1 MKASGAMGK
10 LTVICSDWRPL
21 RKNTLLGFAKVHVV
35 EMDLV
40 VHDVAVHESHGKR
53 WAQLPSRPWVRG
65 NEVVTDDSG
74 KIQYSPLLEFPR
86 KEVRDAFSQ
95 RVIEAVL
102 EAYPRALDLAERV
115 T

>member
-1 MKASGAMGK
+1 MSK
-10 LTVICSDWRPL
+10 LTVVCQDWKPL
-21 RKNTLLGFAKVHVV
+21 KRNTLLGFARIHVV

-53 WAQLPSRPWVRG
+53 WAQLPSRPWVKG
-65 NEVVTDDSG
+65 NEVVTDDNG
-74 KIQYSPLLEFPR
+74 KIQYSPLLECPR

-102 EAYPRALDLAERV
+102 AAYPNALASAERV

>member
-1 MKASGAMGK
+1 MK
-10 LTVICSDWRPL
+10 LTVVCQDWKPL
-21 RKNTLLGFAKVHVV
+21 KRNTLLGFARIHVV

-40 VHDVAVHESHGKR
+40 VHDVAVHEGHGKR
-53 WAQLPSRPWVRG
+53 WAQLPSRPWVKG
-65 NEVVTDDSG
+65 NEVVTDDNG

-102 EAYPRALDLAERV
+102 AAYPRALSAAEGV
-115 T
+115 A